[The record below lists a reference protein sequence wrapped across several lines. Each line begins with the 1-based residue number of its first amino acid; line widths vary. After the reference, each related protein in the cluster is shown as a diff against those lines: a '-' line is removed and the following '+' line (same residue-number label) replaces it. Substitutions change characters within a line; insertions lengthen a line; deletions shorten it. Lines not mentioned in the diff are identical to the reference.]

1 MSRSLP
7 ESRSPWFI
15 LTVVFLT
22 GLAATI
28 NYYKVPPLLSSLM
41 TTFHLAGARAGL
53 LMSIFAVVG
62 ILFSIPA
69 GLVITRLGHR
79 LSGLVAVVSISVGAA
94 TGALSSSVATMLIG
108 RVLEGVGLNL
118 LALTAPTIIALYFS
132 GRDRAKAIGIWNAWY
147 PLGSTISFAVAPFLA
162 LWWGW
167 RSVWCVGAL
176 YAMAV
181 GILYYVFI
189 RAESTSRD
197 TVTKAEDSS
206 PPRKAMTDFLNRD
219 LWIMSVMFFCFAFV
233 YVAYFTWTPTFLH
246 TVRGMSLSSASLVL
260 SFFSVLALLSSPTS
274 GWVLARI
281 PSPRLLCAII
291 MAIYSGIGMSVVF
304 LDIKTILPLQI
315 IMGLVAS
322 FPPAAILT
330 MVARMINEGRATTL
344 AVSMIT
350 IGQNIGIFFGPT
362 VFGYVLGPGNNWH
375 AAYMIFIPVGL
386 IGITAAFL
394 LKKQ

>member
-1 MSRSLP
+1 MN
-7 ESRSPWFI
+7 ESPPGGRSPWFI
-15 LTVVFLT
+15 LTVVLLT
-22 GLAATI
+22 GLAGSI
-28 NYYKVPPLLSSLM
+28 NYYKVPPLLPSLM
-41 TTFHLAGARAGL
+41 ATFHLAGAKAGL

-69 GLVITRLGHR
+69 GLVITRLGYR
-79 LSGLVAVVSISVGAA
+79 LSGMVAVVAIFIGAA
-94 TGALSSSVATMLIG
+94 TGALSTTTVTMLTG
-108 RVLEGVGLNL
+108 RFLEGVGLNL

-132 GRDRAKAIGIWNAWY
+132 GRDRAKAVGIWNAWY
-147 PLGSTISFAVAPFLA
+147 PLGSTISFAVAPLMA

-167 RSVWCVGAL
+167 RSAWWFGAL
-176 YAMAV
+176 YTVAV

-189 RAESTSRD
+189 RTESPSHEVVTRSGDTSL
-197 TVTKAEDSS
+197 
-206 PPRKAMTDFLNRD
+206 PRKATTDFFSRD
-219 LWIMSVMFFCFAFV
+219 LWILSIMFFCFAFV

-281 PSPRLLCAII
+281 PSPRLLCASIT
-291 MAIYSGIGMSVVF
+291 AIYCAIGMSVVV
-304 LDIKTILPLQI
+304 LDIRTVLLLQI
-315 IMGLVAS
+315 VMGLIAS
-322 FPPAAILT
+322 FVPAAILT
-330 MVARMINEGRATTL
+330 MVARMINEGRATPL

-375 AAYMIFIPVGL
+375 GAYMIFIPVGL
-386 IGITAAFL
+386 IGVTAAFL